1 MQIRCEK
8 NTCFSTPFFL
18 DFSSFWPPKTTPK
31 SSFFRFFFENVDFV
45 KILVFPKENCYFSSF
60 GPPKNN
66 PKSIPK
72 RVRKKHRKKTSQKSI
87 LASVLPS
94 QNLPK
99 STQHRKKTL
108 QKPSRKQ
115 VEKNK
120 LRTSPTR
127 PGNHKKASLLGPRQT
142 IQPPFQ

>member
-8 NTCFSTPFFL
+8 NTCLSTPFFL

-87 LASVLPS
+87 LAPVLAS
-94 QNLPK
+94 QNRPK
-99 STQHRKKTL
+99 SNQHRKK
-108 QKPSRKQ
+108 S
-115 VEKNK
+115 EKNAFEK
-120 LRTSPTR
+120 KQKKTTSAIQIASPEGLSLIHISEPTR
-127 PGNHKKASLLGPRQT
+127 PY
-142 IQPPFQ
+142 